1 MTEKKKYLETGKIV
15 NTHGVRGE
23 IKIQPWADSP
33 EFLRSF
39 EYFYID
45 GKAMKVKSSYIHK
58 GCVICSVEGIDDVNE
73 AMRYKNKTV
82 FIDRD
87 DAPLPEGGY
96 FIQDIIGATVIEEKG
111 GVIGTLKEVLD
122 LPGNDVYVVKGV
134 EREILIPAVPAFV
147 LKVDADK
154 GVIVV
159 RMMEGL

>member
-1 MTEKKKYLETGKIV
+1 MENNNVIEWGEIV

-58 GCVICSVEGIDDVNE
+58 GCVICSLEGIDDVNE

-82 FIDRD
+82 FIDRAD
-87 DAPLPEGGY
+87 VKLPAGGY
-96 FIQDIIGATVIEEKG
+96 FIQDIIGATVMDEKG
-111 GVIGTLKEVLD
+111 GIVGTLKEVLD
-122 LPGNDVYVVKGV
+122 LPGNDVYVVKGA

>member
-58 GCVICSVEGIDDVNE
+58 GCVICSLEGIDDVNE

-82 FIDRD
+82 FIDRA
-87 DAPLPEGGY
+87 DAKLPAGGY
-96 FIQDIIGATVIEEKG
+96 FIQDIIGATVMDDKG
-111 GVIGTLKEVLD
+111 SIVGTLKEVLD
-122 LPGNDVYVVKGV
+122 LPGNDVYVVKGA

-154 GVIVV
+154 GIILV